1 MKTIIRRVLATFLV
15 GMMLFPQMTFAAQK
29 PEVTAETA
37 ILMEPTTGKIIY
49 SKDIHKKMYPASMT
63 KILTALV
70 VMDYFSPDTLITVGT
85 EINEVTLDSSKAGHK
100 RGETL
105 TVENLIRGLIIP
117 SGNDTANVLAAAVAK
132 KVENNNDLTPEESE
146 KVFARLMN
154 EKAKKLGAKESHFS
168 NAHGYHDENHYTSA
182 YDMALI
188 TREAQ
193 KNKMISEIAK
203 EKSFSGK
210 GVENNLESSSNL
222 VTQEYKWKSHNLL
235 ITDNEYQY
243 EYATGMKTG
252 FTNEAG
258 ACLSATAEK
267 DGTKLIAVLF
277 KSEDPNRWID
287 AKKLFDYGFE
297 NYKIVALQK
306 AGDVVKSIP
315 LVKHNRLQG
324 DTLDVVVKNDV
335 TVYMKVDDVDKLK
348 KVVTFSN
355 EYVAENKKQEDTT
368 IRLKAPIAK
377 DAEVGTVSY
386 QLDGKVVAQAKVYA
400 AREVQKQTIF
410 RAIHYFFKNL
420 ASNLFTLKTLVVIA
434 VILGVGLIAVGVTKM
449 IGGRRRSSRYVF
461 KTNRRRRRFK

>member
-210 GVENNLESSSNL
+210 GVENNLESSSN
-222 VTQEYKWKSHNLL
+222 
-235 ITDNEYQY
+235 
-243 EYATGMKTG
+243 
-252 FTNEAG
+252 
-258 ACLSATAEK
+258 
-267 DGTKLIAVLF
+267 
-277 KSEDPNRWID
+277 
-287 AKKLFDYGFE
+287 
-297 NYKIVALQK
+297 
-306 AGDVVKSIP
+306 
-315 LVKHNRLQG
+315 
-324 DTLDVVVKNDV
+324 
-335 TVYMKVDDVDKLK
+335 
-348 KVVTFSN
+348 
-355 EYVAENKKQEDTT
+355 
-368 IRLKAPIAK
+368 
-377 DAEVGTVSY
+377 
-386 QLDGKVVAQAKVYA
+386 
-400 AREVQKQTIF
+400 
-410 RAIHYFFKNL
+410 
-420 ASNLFTLKTLVVIA
+420 
-434 VILGVGLIAVGVTKM
+434 
-449 IGGRRRSSRYVF
+449 
-461 KTNRRRRRFK
+461 